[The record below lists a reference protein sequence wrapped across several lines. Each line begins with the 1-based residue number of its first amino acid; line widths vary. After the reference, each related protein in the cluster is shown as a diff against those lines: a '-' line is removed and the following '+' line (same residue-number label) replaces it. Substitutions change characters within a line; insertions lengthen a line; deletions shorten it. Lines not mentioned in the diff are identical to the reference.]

1 LSYYGLTIK
10 RATLSSTLLPLFLA
24 AACGGKFVVDGSL
37 AATTGAGGATLGTGG
52 ATTSSSAGTGGASCA
67 AGAFI
72 ELLLDDHEQVQMT
85 ASCNGVLPLPV
96 PFGQEEYDSDG
107 AGSTPGLYLVGCVTS
122 ASNSA
127 SFALFASGAFAP
139 GTFPVRDADY
149 KTGGGGTNL
158 RGSGNVGTL
167 QVDQLGPV
175 GGTISGSFQLT
186 LPSNALLQ
194 GKFVVCRAPDSGFV
208 GAG

>member
-1 LSYYGLTIK
+1 MN

-24 AACGGKFVVDGSL
+24 AACGKVVVDGSP
-37 AATTGAGGATLGTGG
+37 AATTGAGGATVGTGA
-52 ATTSSSAGTGGASCA
+52 ATTSSSVGAGGASCA

-72 ELLLDDHEQVQMT
+72 ALVVDDQEVQMT
-85 ASCNGVLPLPV
+85 ASCDGVLPLPV
-96 PFGQEEYDSDG
+96 PWGQEEFNSDG
-107 AGSTPGLYLVGCVTS
+107 AGSTPGLYIMGCVTS
-122 ASNSA
+122 ASNST

-139 GTFPVRDADY
+139 GAFPIHDADY
-149 KTGGGGTNL
+149 KPDGGGTGL
-158 RGSGNVGTL
+158 AGSGNLGTL

-175 GGTISGSFQLT
+175 GGTIAGSFQLT

>member
-1 LSYYGLTIK
+1 MK

-24 AACGGKFVVDGSL
+24 AACGGKFVADGSS

-52 ATTSSSAGTGGASCA
+52 ATTSSSAGAGGANCA
-67 AGAFI
+67 AGTFI
-72 ELLLDDHEQVQMT
+72 KLLLDNQEEVQMT

-96 PFGQEEYDSDG
+96 PWGQEEYNSDG
-107 AGSTPGLYLVGCVTS
+107 AGSTPGLYIMGCVTS
-122 ASNSA
+122 ASNST

-149 KTGGGGTNL
+149 YKPDGGGTDL
-158 RGSGNVGTL
+158 GGSGNFGTL

-175 GGTISGSFQLT
+175 GGTITGSFQLT

-194 GKFVVCRAPDSGFV
+194 GKFVVCRAPNSGFV